1 MGIIKRTL
9 YTTALTGTA
18 LVGYIAGTT
27 SVICPIP
34 RDDPI
39 WSSKVFSKY
48 NIHKNPT
55 TQDVVIKRIPLDK
68 IRPEL
73 LQKDGDLA
81 LEFCRGI
88 WAGWGKLF
96 LVVLLI
102 SCLLVY
108 TNIAWLELNAL
119 YCSTCTDHEIA
130 QPTAFNAAT

>member
-1 MGIIKRTL
+1 MGIIKRSL

-18 LVGYIAGTT
+18 LVGYIAGST

-39 WSSKVFSKY
+39 WSSKTFARY

-68 IRPEL
+68 VRPEL

-81 LEFCRGI
+81 LEFCRGV
-88 WAGWGKLF
+88 WAGWGKLHVFF
-96 LVVLLI
+96 LSLIYSCASSLFVLDK
-102 SCLLVY
+102 CLR
-108 TNIAWLELNAL
+108 
-119 YCSTCTDHEIA
+119 
-130 QPTAFNAAT
+130 